1 MSDTTTPYTSIDHDI
16 FVTVQEQ
23 IERDT
28 QVKEV
33 RSDLQSVA
41 GLSKD

>member
-1 MSDTTTPYTSIDHDI
+1 MSDPYTSIDHDI
-16 FVTVQEQ
+16 FATVQEQ

-33 RSDLQSVA
+33 CQTLPSF
-41 GLSKD
+41 GM